1 MASLISTTDLYEAAF
16 YLMEGFKLE
25 KVEIVNQN
33 RKEMGKFILSGEGI
47 QKAQVIYLNGEAAVN
62 VMDFRRTYNQ
72 LTTQVGHAKRELRE
86 RSAALK
92 APGSI

>member
-1 MASLISTTDLYEAAF
+1 MTNLISTTDLYEACF
-16 YLMEGFKLE
+16 YLMQGFKIE

-47 QKAQVIYLNGEAAVN
+47 QKAQLVYLNGEANVN
-62 VMDFRRTYNQ
+62 IMDFRRTYNQ
-72 LTTQVGHAKRELRE
+72 LTTLVGQAKRELRE
-86 RSAALK
+86 LK

>member
-16 YLMEGFKLE
+16 YLIEGYKLE

-47 QKAQVIYLNGEAAVN
+47 QKAQVVYLNGEAAVN
-62 VMDFRRTYNQ
+62 VMNFRRTYNQ
-72 LTTQVGHAKRELRE
+72 LTTLVGQAKRELRE
-86 RSAALK
+86 MQ